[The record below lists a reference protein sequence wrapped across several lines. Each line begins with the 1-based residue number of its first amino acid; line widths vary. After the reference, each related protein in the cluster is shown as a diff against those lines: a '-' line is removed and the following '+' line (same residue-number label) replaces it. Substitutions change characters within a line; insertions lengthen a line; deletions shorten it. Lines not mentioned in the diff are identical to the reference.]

1 MEDQLSLFDQDML
14 CGKMSL
20 ERSQV
25 TVEKTSKPSSRSS
38 CGSSS
43 RMQPM
48 FLYLTKGSGQRQDA
62 LWVTERTDS
71 RFPLPTDF
79 RMPSFGELPS
89 EENVSVLSQIL
100 EESAHPKYSLSVK
113 ACEGILRRAD
123 KRGKGLPDVLKQA
136 LENQIRNGLYGNSC

>member
-1 MEDQLSLFDQDML
+1 MVEQ
-14 CGKMSL
+14 MSL
-20 ERSQV
+20 LDHDTWFGKTYPEHSQA
-25 TVEKTSKPSSRSS
+25 TVEKTSKPSSRKS

-48 FLYLTKGSGQRQDA
+48 FLYLTKESGQKPDA
-62 LWVTERTDS
+62 LWVTERTES

-100 EESAHPKYSLSVK
+100 EEQAHPRYSLSVK

-123 KRGKGLPDVLKQA
+123 KRGKGLPDVLREA
-136 LENQIRNGLYGNSC
+136 LENQIRNGTYSEN